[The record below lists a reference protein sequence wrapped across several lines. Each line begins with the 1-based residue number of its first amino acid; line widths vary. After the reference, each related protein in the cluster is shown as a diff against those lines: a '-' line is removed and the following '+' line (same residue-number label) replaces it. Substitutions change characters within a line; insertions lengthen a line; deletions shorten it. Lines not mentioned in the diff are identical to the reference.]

1 MKSLNHYIS
10 IFIALGV
17 WASLFTKV
25 DSYAFFSAED
35 FSFLPGPGDT
45 TKVDTVTDLPYPF
58 DDNNID
64 PLDFTPN
71 PWYLNTPSNVTT
83 NVELNPQTNEY
94 DVNFKMGNLDY
105 RRPTYL
111 TFQEYQDEDFDRAIR
126 KNWRDR
132 ISAEDAKTKKAFRPT
147 IYVEGEAFERIFGS
161 NTIDIRPQGSAELI
175 FGGNFVR
182 TENPQLP
189 IRQQRVGAFRF
200 DQKIQMNVL
209 GKIGEKI
216 QLNMNYN
223 TETGFNFDNRLNL
236 KYEGDEDDIIK
247 LIEAGN
253 VNMPLNGTLIQGSQ
267 SLMGIKT
274 KWQFGKLTATTL
286 FAQQQGDRKNIQV
299 QGGAQTTQFEISASN
314 YEANRHYFLAH
325 YFKDQYDQSLSTL
338 PNVTSPFNI
347 TRLEVYVTNRTF
359 ATVNVR
365 NIAAFADLGESNP
378 LYFNA
383 NPNPSY
389 TTPAPNAVIFPRN
402 ENNNLNPQQLI
413 GTYPGI
419 RDNTPS
425 TLAGIPQLVTAVD
438 YEYLQNARLL
448 NPNEYT
454 FDPALG
460 FISLNQALNADEVL
474 AVAFQYTSLGASGQQ
489 VFQVGE
495 FATDVQGTSTLV
507 LKMLKSTIL
516 ETKKPIWDIMMKNI
530 YSLGG
535 FQISRDNFILNI
547 LYQDEK
553 TSIKMNVLPE
563 GQNTQG
569 RILLQLLNLDR
580 LNNQNDPQR
589 DGFFDF
595 IEGRTINSERGRVI
609 FPVREPFGGFL
620 RSRFNLPQELT
631 LANKYAFDSLYTTT
645 QPLAALDAQHNRYY
659 LQGSYRAASGS
670 EISLNALNIPPGSVV
685 VTAGGVPL
693 QENVDYTV
701 DYALGRV
708 RIINEGLLNSQTPI
722 NISLESN
729 SLFAIQSKRL
739 MGTRFDYVFNK
750 DFALGGTIMNYTERP
765 ITQKINIGDE
775 PISNTIWG
783 IDGNYRAESRLI
795 TKLVD
800 KLPFYSTKEISN
812 ITASFETAHLI
823 PGHSKI
829 IGRQGISYI
838 DDFEGAES
846 AIDIRNFG
854 SWSIASVPSGQN
866 DLLPEGSLFDDLR
879 YGFNRARI
887 NWFTIDPLFSRS
899 GPTTPNHIQGSPLQ
913 SNNFMRQVVET
924 EIFPNKARPNGQVQ
938 IMPVL
943 DIQFDPRE
951 RGPYNYDAEPS
962 EYSAGVAA
970 DGGLNEPRSRWGG
983 IMRRIETT
991 DWEAANIDYIEFWMM
1006 DPFANQ
1012 YGPGTQINPGTGGDF
1027 FINIGNISED
1037 VLKDGR
1043 QAFENG
1049 LPIDGS
1055 DENIGFSSWGKYP
1068 TAPPLVNAFDF
1079 NPDSRQFQDV
1089 GMDGLNTEQ
1098 ERDFF
1103 NDFLTR
1109 VANLHGTG
1117 SQAYQRAFADPSS
1130 DDYRFFRSSVW
1141 DSEEADILKR
1151 YTLFNGLEGNSRL
1164 GDDPIE
1170 PFPTASSPLPNVE
1183 DINRDN
1189 TLNTAE
1195 SYFQYR
1201 VSLRPQDMIV
1211 GQNFIVDKVPGL
1223 GKLNN
1228 GDNINVDWYQFRVP
1242 VRDFQRRVGGI
1253 QDFRSIRFIRMFLHG
1268 WQDPVVMRMARLELV
1283 RAEWRRFEFDLTNP
1297 GLYIGNDLNTTFQV
1311 STVNIEENGV
1321 KDPVNYVLPPEI
1333 NREIDISTTNLVQLN
1348 EQSLQVKICNL
1359 ADGDARAVFRNTDMD
1374 IRAYR
1379 RMRLEVHASSLNGNQ
1394 WADGQITAFIRLG
1407 TDFVNNYYEY
1417 EVPLRRTPDGSAT
1430 PEIVWY
1436 NNIDFELE
1444 LLQNA
1449 KLERNRLMQGNP
1461 NIMINEPFVIL
1472 DPNNPQNPSYRI
1484 TVVGVPQI
1492 SGVKTIML
1500 GIRNPRQGSTPWPDD
1515 GSVACAEIWFNEL
1528 RVSEY
1533 FERGGWAANA
1543 RVTAKLADLG
1553 TLALA
1558 GSRSTFGFGSIE
1570 QKPSDRNRNNITA
1583 YNIISNLE
1591 LGKFFPARYGITV
1604 PFYFE
1609 FGEIISNPQ
1618 FNPLD
1623 PDITYRNSLDIL
1635 PTDQAKDNFRQLA
1648 QDYQRRRSYNFTNVK
1663 KNAKQGSKPRF
1674 YSISNFDFTYA
1685 FAEIQMRNPFTEYN
1699 NTQNYTVGAGYNFS
1713 PKPKSFEP
1721 FKKSKIFGKS
1731 KAFDLIKDFNIG
1743 LAPSRVAMRSDILR
1757 DYNEM
1762 LLRNTTTDALIVI
1775 EPTYF
1780 KSFTW
1785 NRIYD
1790 IKYPL
1795 TKSLNLDFMATNM
1808 ARIDE
1813 EPGRIDTPEKRDS
1826 IIRNL
1831 RNFGRNTNYQ
1841 HNFNA
1846 SYNVPTNKIPILN
1859 WINLNTSYNS
1869 TYSWVAAPLVDPTN
1883 SGILQE
1889 NPFGNII
1896 SNSQTVN
1903 LSGQMNFT
1911 QLYNKVP
1918 YLKKINQKRPGAKKP
1933 TNQPTRGK
1941 DNLKKDPKAARDT
1954 TKKGQK
1960 EKEPNPTL
1968 EKIKENTARFLM
1980 MVKNVSVTYSENNGT
1995 SLPGYIRKTQ
2005 NVGLDRSDF
2014 APGIPF
2020 ILGDQRTDI
2029 RALAGERGWLT
2040 NSTEM
2045 NNMFMK
2051 TTSQNFT
2058 ANATIEP
2065 LNGFRITLNANR
2077 TFSQSESS
2085 IYRFTDLGSYTDFG
2099 RMVNGTFSISFFT
2112 WNTAFERRDNAT
2124 HTSENFD
2131 RFLAN
2136 RRTIATRLQD
2146 RLGQTGIDPETGYPI
2161 GLGSTQQ
2168 DVLLFAFLTTYS
2180 GTDPS
2185 NQDLTTMFPR
2195 IPKPNWRV
2203 TYDGLSKIEFF
2214 KKYFRTISVS
2224 HGYRSSFNLGSFTTN
2239 LLFETDANGMPT
2251 AFDLTNNYLPQYNV
2265 LMATI
2270 SEQFG
2275 PLINLDV
2282 TMKNSVQAR
2291 VEIRKSR
2298 DLSLSFQNSQLTEI
2312 NGDEIS
2318 IGTGYIM
2325 KNVTMPFKV
2334 AATGKNIKSDL
2345 NIRADIS
2352 VRTNKTVVRKI
2363 PIEGESIFAP
2373 ILSAGQRNIAIKTSA
2388 DYVINTRVT
2397 VRLFFDRILNRPFV
2411 SNQFPNANTN
2421 AGLSLR
2427 FSLNQ

>member
-1 MKSLNHYIS
+1 LKNLHLYIS
-10 IFIALGV
+10 VLLILGMLSSIFTV
-17 WASLFTKV
+17 P
-25 DSYAFFSAED
+25 DSHAFFLEELLPI
-35 FSFLPGPGDT
+35 LPGPGDDT
-45 TKVDTVTDLPYPF
+45 TKVDTVVDLPYPF

-64 PLDFTPN
+64 PLDLTPS
-71 PWYLNTPSNVTT
+71 PWHLNTPSNVDTK
-83 NVELNPQTNEY
+83 VELNPETNEY
-94 DVNFKMGNLDY
+94 DVSFKMGELDY
-105 RRPTYL
+105 KRPTYL
-111 TFQEYQDEDFDRAIR
+111 SFQEYQDEDFDAALR

-132 ISAEDAKTKKAFRPT
+132 MASEDAKTKKGFQPK
-147 IYVEGEAFERIFGS
+147 IIVEGEAFERIFGS

-182 TENPQLP
+182 TENPALP

-200 DQKIQMNVL
+200 DQKIQMNVI

-236 KYEGDEDDIIK
+236 KYEGNEDEIIK

-253 VNMPLNGTLIQGSQ
+253 VNLPLNGTLIQGSQ

-274 KWQFGKLTATTL
+274 KLQFGKLAVTTI

-299 QGGAQTTQFEISASN
+299 QGGAQTTEFDFSAAN
-314 YEANRHYFLAH
+314 YEANKHFFLAH
-325 YFKDQYDQSLSTL
+325 YFKDRYDQSMSTL

-347 TRLEVYVTNRTF
+347 TRIEVYVTNRTF

-365 NIAAFADLGESNP
+365 NIAGFSDLGESNP

-383 NPNPSY
+383 NPDPTY
-389 TTPAPNAVIFPRN
+389 TQAAGNAVIFPRN
-402 ENNNLNPQQLI
+402 ENNNLNPQQL
-413 GTYPGI
+413 TSQLPDI
-419 RDNTPS
+419 RENAPTV
-425 TLAGIPQLVTAVD
+425 LAGIPQLVAAVD

-448 NPNEYT
+448 NPTEYS
-454 FDPALG
+454 FDPILG

-474 AVAFQYTSLGASGQQ
+474 AVAFQYTSLGSSGQA
-489 VFQVGE
+489 VYQVGE
-495 FATDVQGTSTLV
+495 FSTDVQGTGTLI
-507 LKMLKSTIL
+507 LKTLKSTVL
-516 ETKKPIWDIMMKNI
+516 NTQRPQWDLMMKNI

-535 FQISRDNFILNI
+535 YQISRDHFMLNI

-553 TSIKMNVLPE
+553 TSIKMNILPD
-563 GQNTQG
+563 GQETKG
-569 RILLQLLNLDR
+569 KILLQLLNLDR
-580 LNNQNDPQR
+580 LNNQNDPQK

-609 FPVREPFGGFL
+609 FPVREPFGNFL
-620 RSRFNLPQELT
+620 RSKFVLPAELQ
-631 LANKYAFDSLYTTT
+631 LANQYAFDSLYTTT
-645 QPLAALDAQHNRYY
+645 QTLAALDAKHNRYY

-693 QENVDYTV
+693 QENSDYTV

-729 SLFAIQSKRL
+729 SLFAVQSKRL
-739 MGTRFDYVFNK
+739 MGTRFDYTFNK
-750 DFALGGTIMNYTERP
+750 DFALGGTIMNFTERP

-783 IDGNYRAESRLI
+783 IDGSYKAESRLI
-795 TKLVD
+795 TKLID
-800 KLPFYSTKEISN
+800 KLPFYSTKEISS
-812 ITASFETAHLI
+812 ITANFETAHLI

-829 IGRQGISYI
+829 IGKNGISYI

-846 AIDIRNFG
+846 SIDIRNFG
-854 SWSIASVPSGQN
+854 NWFLASTPSGQT
-866 DLLPEGSLFDDLR
+866 DLLTEGALFDDLR
-879 YGFNRARI
+879 YGYNRARI
-887 NWFTIDPLFSRS
+887 NWYTIDPLFART
-899 GPTTPNHIQGSPLQ
+899 GPTTPNHIQGSQLQ

-943 DIQFDPRE
+943 DLQFNPRE

-962 EYSAGVAA
+962 EYSAGV
-970 DGGLNEPRSRWGG
+970 DPEGFLNEPRTRWGG
-983 IMRRIETT
+983 IMRRIEST
-991 DWEAANIDYIEFWMM
+991 DWEAANIDYIEFWVM
-1006 DPFANQ
+1006 DPFGNQ

-1027 FINIGNISED
+1027 YINIGNISED

-1043 QAFENG
+1043 QSFENG

-1055 DENIGFSSWGKYP
+1055 EENIGFSNWGKYP
-1068 TAPPLVNAFDF
+1068 TAPPLVNAFDY
-1079 NPDSRQFQDV
+1079 NPESRQFQDV
-1089 GMDGLNTEQ
+1089 GIDGLTNDQ
-1098 ERDFF
+1098 ERVFF
-1103 NDFLTR
+1103 ADFLNR
-1109 VANLHGTG
+1109 LANLHGAG
-1117 SQAYQRAFADPSS
+1117 SIAYQKANADPST
-1130 DDYRFFRSSVW
+1130 DNYRFFRSSVW
-1141 DSEEADILKR
+1141 DAEQADILTR
-1151 YTLFNGLEGNSRL
+1151 YSLYNGLEGNSKL

-1170 PFPTASSPLPNVE
+1170 PYPTASTPLPNVE

-1201 VSLRPQDMIV
+1201 VSMRPQDMIV
-1211 GQNFIVDKVPGL
+1211 GQNYIVDKVPGL
-1223 GKLNN
+1223 GKLTN
-1228 GDNINVDWYQFRVP
+1228 GESINIDWYQFRIP
-1242 VRDFQRRVGGI
+1242 VREYQKKVGGI
-1253 QDFRSIRFIRMFLHG
+1253 QDFRSIRFLRMFAHNF
-1268 WQDPVVMRMARLELV
+1268 QDPVVLRFARLELV
-1283 RAEWRRFEFDLTNP
+1283 RAEWRRFEFDLKNP
-1297 GLYIGNDLNTTFQV
+1297 GVYIGNDLNTVFQV

-1321 KDPVNYVLPPEI
+1321 KEPVNYVLPPDI

-1348 EQSLQVKICNL
+1348 EQSLQVKVCNL
-1359 ADGDARAVFRNTDMD
+1359 ADGDSRAVFRNTDID
-1374 IRAYR
+1374 IRAYK
-1379 RMRLEVHASSLNGNQ
+1379 RLRIEVHASSLEGYQ
-1394 WADGQITAFIRLG
+1394 WPDKQITAFVRLG

-1417 EVPLRRTPDGSAT
+1417 EVPLTRTADGTTSPDL
-1430 PEIVWY
+1430 VWV
-1436 NNIDFELE
+1436 NGINIELAV
-1444 LLQNA
+1444 LQNA
-1449 KLERNRLMQGNP
+1449 KLERNRMMASNP
-1461 NIMINEPFVIL
+1461 DLQFNEPYFTT
-1472 DPNNPQNPSYRI
+1472 DPTNPDNRI

-1500 GIRNPRQGSTPWPDD
+1500 GIRNPQQGTSPWPDD
-1515 GSVACAEIWFNEL
+1515 GSSACAEVWFNEL

-1533 FERGGWAANA
+1533 FEKGGWAANA

-1570 QKPSDRNRNNITA
+1570 QKPTERNRNNITA

-1591 LGKFFPARYGITV
+1591 LGKFFPKNFNLSI
-1604 PFYFE
+1604 PFYYE

-1623 PDITYRNSLDIL
+1623 PDITFRNSLDVL
-1635 PTDQAKDNFRQLA
+1635 PNEESRDNLRKLS
-1648 QDYQRRRSYNFTNVK
+1648 QDYQRRKSYNFTNVK
-1663 KNAKQGSKPRF
+1663 KNPAQGAKVRF
-1674 YSISNFDFTYA
+1674 YSISNLDFTYA
-1685 FAEIQMRNPFTEYN
+1685 YSELEMRNPFTEYN
-1699 NTQNYTVGAGYNFS
+1699 NTKNYNVGMGYNFS
-1713 PKPKSFEP
+1713 PKAKSFEP

-1743 LAPSRVAMRSDILR
+1743 LAPSRVAFRNDILR
-1757 DYNEM
+1757 DFNET
-1762 LLRNTTTDALIVI
+1762 LLRNTTTDALIII

-1795 TKSLNLDFMATNM
+1795 TKSLNIDFMAMNN

-1813 EPGRIDTPEKRDS
+1813 DPGRLDTPEKRDS
-1826 IIRNL
+1826 VIRNI
-1831 RNFGRNTNYQ
+1831 RGFGRTTNYQ
-1841 HNFNA
+1841 HNINA
-1846 SYNVPTNKIPILN
+1846 SYNVPLTKIPLLN
-1859 WINLNTSYNS
+1859 WITANTSYNA
-1869 TYSWVAAPLVDPTN
+1869 TYSWVAAPLVDPTG
-1883 SGILQE
+1883 SGVLEE

-1896 SNSQTVN
+1896 SNSQTIN
-1903 LSGQMNFT
+1903 FSGQANFT

-1918 YLKKINQKRPGAKKP
+1918 YLKKLNQKRPGKKP
-1933 TNQPTRGK
+1933 EPPKKGK
-1941 DNLKKDPKAARDT
+1941 DNLKKDPKAPQDT
-1954 TKKGQK
+1954 TKKAKK

-1968 EKIKENTARFLM
+1968 VKIKENTARFLM
-1980 MVKNVSVTYSENNGT
+1980 MVKNVSVSYSENNGT

-2005 NVGLDRSDF
+2005 NAGLDRSDF

-2029 RALAGERGWLT
+2029 RSLAGQNGWLT
-2040 NSTEM
+2040 NSQEM
-2045 NNMFMK
+2045 NNMFMQ
-2051 TTSQNFT
+2051 TTSENLT
-2058 ANATIEP
+2058 VNATIEP
-2065 LNGFRITLNANR
+2065 LSGFRITLNANR

-2085 IYRFTDLGSYTDFG
+2085 IYRFTDDGNYTDFG
-2099 RMVNGTFSISFFT
+2099 RMVNGTFSISFLT
-2112 WNTAFERRDNAT
+2112 WNTAFEKRDDKF
-2124 HTSENFD
+2124 HTSANFD
-2131 RFLAN
+2131 RFLEN
-2136 RRTIATRLQD
+2136 RRAISTRLQERIGTSD
-2146 RLGQTGIDPETGYPI
+2146 IDPTTGYPV

-2168 DVLLFAFLTTYS
+2168 DVLLFAFLATYS
-2180 GTDPS
+2180 GQDPA
-2185 NQDLTTMFPR
+2185 NQDINTMFPK

-2203 TYDGLSKIEFF
+2203 TYDGLSKLEFF
-2214 KKYFRTISVS
+2214 KKYVRTISLS
-2224 HGYRSSFNLGSFTTN
+2224 HGYRSSFNLGSYTTN
-2239 LLFETDANGMPT
+2239 LLFETDASGMPT

-2275 PLINLDV
+2275 PLINVDV
-2282 TMKNSVQAR
+2282 TLKNSVQAR
-2291 VEIRKSR
+2291 VEIRKTR

-2345 NIRADIS
+2345 NLRADIS

-2388 DYVINTRVT
+2388 DYVVNTRIT
-2397 VRLFFDRILNRPFV
+2397 IRLFFDRIINRPFI